1 MASTTGQDNAIGTK
15 AAGLDTVAKVA
26 IELFI
31 ERGYNGTSMDQIA
44 GRLGVTKAA
53 LYYHAPSGKQQILE
67 HAMRMTMDPLWD
79 SLREPAVEGGTP
91 LERLRHALASQVD
104 LIIAGMPEISFFLL
118 PLTHHPLQDEA
129 RKRRRRYDRALRAL
143 FLAAAED
150 RSIRTD
156 VDIATMQRSV
166 MAMIYSLHEWY
177 APNGRLSAHQIRDS
191 VLKLAYAAIE
201 PTDS

>member
-1 MASTTGQDNAIGTK
+1 MASTVGQDNAIGTK

-31 ERGYNGTSMDQIA
+31 ERGYTGTSMDQIA
-44 GRLGVTKAA
+44 KRLGVTKAA
-53 LYYHAPSGKQQILE
+53 LYYHAPHGKQQILE

-79 SLREPAVEGGTP
+79 SLQRQPAEGSTA
-91 LERLRHALASQVD
+91 LEHLQHALTSQVD

-156 VDIATMQRSV
+156 VDVATMQRSV

-177 APNGRLSAHQIRDS
+177 TPGGRLSPQQIKDN
-191 VLKLAYAAIE
+191 VLKLANAAIA
-201 PTDS
+201 PIGD